1 MSLNLK
7 PIRHIFRISGMRICG
22 IIFFLA
28 IAYCSVGY
36 AQVKNEDDL
45 KKQAEKYFEDEDYN
59 LAYKLYAQLVS
70 NYPKDP
76 EFNYRLGVC
85 MLYTEPDKKKPFS
98 YLKIAINNPKDAPKD
113 AKFYLAKTYHMNY
126 KFDEALK
133 LYNEYKQIGSSSSI
147 KKLQVDREIEA
158 CKNGKRLLANLSD
171 LVVITKKQLNEAD
184 YFRSYDLHD
193 VGGKLLV
200 KPDEFRSSSDK
211 KKKEKSVIYL
221 PRNGERIYYSSYG
234 ENGDKGRDIFYV
246 NKLPNGSWSK
256 PQPMPGPI
264 NTEYDE
270 DYPFLHPNGKTLY
283 FSSKGHNSMGGYDVF
298 KTSYNEETQTWDK
311 PINLDFPIN
320 SPDDD
325 ILFVTDSLEKT
336 AYFST
341 GRYSPYGKI
350 DVLKINT
357 ERRPM
362 NFAVL
367 KGTVVKEEVTQSLK
381 SKITVKNIANG
392 EIVGVYQAQD
402 NGDYGMDLPNGG
414 KFIFTVETPGIT
426 TQSEGVTIPIAYSL
440 KPYKQV
446 ISYDKKILKI
456 INYFDGQIKDD
467 NYAMMIDLIEKKAKL
482 EVNENEPYNNS
493 LKNPTNTQNSGND
506 NTNLNAVNTG
516 NPTINS
522 DGGDNSSKTNTN
534 KNITNEQLLEMAK
547 TDAKEASDEA
557 IKLKKE
563 AEDAFGLATQKTA
576 EATSKQK
583 EADDMLANA
592 NAINNVSEKNEALK
606 KANDLKEDAKI
617 ATDVANTATNMA
629 KKLEV
634 DANIQQQEA
643 NLTNQY
649 IKEIEA
655 VTKNKNNKEALAK
668 LEQIQKQLDDISKQK
683 KQSDE
688 LYTSL
693 KAELELKLNELKKS
707 EKKSNDIA
715 TEINTINNEA
725 KDLEKDLSNETDNSV
740 KENIKSQ
747 IKELNNEIEL
757 KNKELAINNQK
768 NDNLKNEV
776 EGVNKEIE
784 IAAKM
789 LNEKTDGLVVNDDNN
804 DKTEGA
810 VNSNTLETNT
820 SNNLNYDEIYSKYK
834 NDITTNAINKE
845 DIVKQNDA
853 ITNYN
858 TDITNLITIDKNE
871 IVKSND
877 ASEKKKL
884 NEEINKLEKQK
895 SENAKLIALNNSK
908 LKEIES
914 KQIANNT
921 TNTDNNTNSITY
933 ESIEAKYKDELK
945 NNPTTKEEILKQNEN
960 ITSYTKEA
968 VDLINADKNKLSSSK
983 NSSEKQKL
991 KDEIQKLEKQKSE
1004 NDILMALNNTKINQ
1018 LENNTVTSNL
1028 TNTASVSN
1036 NIANNN
1042 SNNNESDNTIKNV
1055 SALNTELNNEN
1066 GVNNSAYINEL
1077 EKLKN
1082 SLNENLKTA
1091 NDLFNYNNYKENSS
1105 LTLKESASQKYNNAI
1120 KNESDLTSLINKT
1133 ESDLKFTT
1141 SADVLSNEAD
1151 ALIEKAF
1158 KERQESLKKIGS
1170 EKESLLNQAVVDEKL
1185 ALDKKIQVAE
1195 INQKDNNQKF
1205 ENNVTNLEELKK
1217 LTGTKESNE
1226 ISQAYMLIDEAN
1238 INFNQAKKIRQEAN
1252 AYPNGSAKLGGYSNA
1267 EEKENEALLKQ
1278 QKALDFLTK
1287 FNPSYKLKTLS
1298 KPANPSDALAAVN
1311 NELSK
1316 TSQTQVDAFLALSKA
1331 NQNELKLQGEKL
1343 TANPNFKNATNKTAQ
1358 ELKAKSDKLKKE
1370 ALDIIET
1377 KTLTLNPTEK
1387 ATTLL
1392 DANKKE
1398 IEAIKLLNEAND
1410 ALNNNNAIANINE
1423 PSITINT
1430 NTTTAIA
1437 TQTNANQPEI
1447 TNTINKNKDASNTNN
1462 TEVVLNNKKDNATS
1476 SNSVA
1481 ASQTKINN
1489 QADNNLNNNKT
1500 YNATSSNSV
1509 VTNQTNENNQVNDN
1523 LNNAKTDNVS
1533 NLAVAN
1539 NNQANDNVS
1548 NNGIGDEAKKLKQ
1561 SLNNTSE
1568 NNLTQFNAYTN
1579 EEAISIKNNALEK
1592 INKALSEDKNLSST
1606 IDNVV
1611 KDASQNLSGGT
1622 LDQKSINI
1630 LISDADK
1637 LNDDAFKLRKSAAS
1651 KTGDEKEKDLNDV
1664 KNIETQAI
1672 TKKIEAANKQQQ
1684 LNTATFNANKQS
1696 LEELALMAKGKN
1708 IAELNAI
1715 DMPLNEADLFIK
1727 QGIDL
1732 RNEANNYPSNAAK
1745 LGGYGNAEEKE
1756 ALAIQ
1761 RQQDL
1766 LAIYKKYFSNYVP
1779 KQPNITVDNPESV
1792 NKFNETQ
1799 ANFNANTQQHIDG
1812 LVLLSEAN
1820 NKEYKSRF
1828 LNLSVNL
1835 NPTQAGLKTKA
1846 QAAYKKNQ
1854 TLITQANQETNLISK
1869 KNILIEANQN
1879 GQDAINYLNQING
1892 NAPIASN
1899 TNNNQAANNNK
1910 QSNNNANVETNN
1922 QVVNDNTNTNNN
1934 NVANNNKQNNNN
1946 TNVEPNN
1953 QITNNNNQGNNNAN
1967 VTNNN
1972 LAANNNKQVNNTD
1985 ATNNVITKTVKLNT
1999 QELLV
2004 KNTNAYSN
2012 EKPIPIDEK
2021 IPDGLVFK
2029 VQIGAFKSPLPNN
2042 TFKGLSPVIAQTTP
2056 SGYIRYM
2063 AGNFQQYENAN
2074 AVKNDLKN
2082 LGYNDAFVVA
2092 YYNGIRINLSEASS
2106 KAKEAGQNIEL
2117 ATSNSISAG
2126 LANNVNIPKN
2136 NIATNTTTINSSN
2149 NAEPVVVTNELE
2161 KLNGLLYT
2169 VQIGVYSKQVTRS
2182 QLFSL
2187 KPIYTEQLP
2196 SGLYRYTAGIYNQAD
2211 KIVEDK
2217 RKVVDLGVKDA
2228 FISAYYNGKRVPFN
2242 DGKKLQLE
2250 NSNLKMETQNP
2261 IIFNGTDNT
2270 PIINN
2275 NPNTNTNIPV
2285 ANTPTNNVVAFT
2297 NGVTTGPTP
2306 TPENGVKADDAGI
2319 SYKVQV
2325 GAYRYQVPNDVA
2337 AKYLS
2342 IKTWP
2347 VNNVI
2352 INGLYIYTFGN
2363 FNGVSFAKKL
2373 RDEAVSLGITDAFIT
2388 VYKDGKKIYGA
2399 EATQYL
2405 NK

>member
-1 MSLNLK
+1 MSLNLN

-22 IIFFLA
+22 FIFFLA
-28 IAYCSVGY
+28 ITYCSVGY

-59 LAYKLYAQLVS
+59 LAYKLYAQLAS

-98 YLKIAINNPKDAPKD
+98 YLKIATNNPKDAPKD
-113 AKFYLAKTYHMNY
+113 AKFFLAKTYHMNY
-126 KFDEALK
+126 QFDEALK

-193 VGGKLLV
+193 IGGKLLV
-200 KPDEFRSSSDK
+200 KPDEFRSSTDK

-234 ENGDKGRDIFYV
+234 ESGDRGRDIFYV

-283 FSSKGHNSMGGYDVF
+283 FSSKGHNSMGGYDIF
-298 KTSYNEETQTWDK
+298 KTTYNDETQTWGK
-311 PINLDFPIN
+311 AINLDFPIN

-367 KGTVVKEEVTQSLK
+367 KGTVVKEDVTQSLK

-402 NGDYGMDLPNGG
+402 NGDYAMDLPNGG

-440 KPYKQV
+440 KPYKQA

-456 INYFDGQIKDD
+456 INYFDGQIADE

-482 EVNENEPYNNS
+482 EVNENEPYNNN
-493 LKNPTNTQNSGND
+493 LKNTSNNQTAGND
-506 NTNLNAVNTG
+506 NISLNAVNTG
-516 NPTINS
+516 NPSINS
-522 DGGDNSSKTNTN
+522 AGNDNASKTNTN

-547 TDAKEASDEA
+547 TDAKEASEEA
-557 IKLKKE
+557 VKLKKE
-563 AEDAFGLATQKTA
+563 AEEAFGLATQKTA
-576 EATSKQK
+576 EAIAKQK
-583 EADDMLANA
+583 EADDMLANV
-592 NAINNVSEKNEALK
+592 NTISDVSQKNEALK
-606 KANDLKEDAKI
+606 KATDLKEDAKI
-617 ATDVANTATNMA
+617 ASDVANTATNMA

-634 DANIQQQEA
+634 DANLQQQEA
-643 NLTNQY
+643 DLTNQY
-649 IKEIEA
+649 IKEIES

-668 LEQIQKQLDDISKQK
+668 LEQIQKQLNELSKQK
-683 KQSDE
+683 NQSDE
-688 LYTSL
+688 LFTSL
-693 KAELELKLNELKKS
+693 KAESELKQNELKKS
-707 EKKSNDIA
+707 EKKSNDIS

-725 KDLEKDLSNETDNSV
+725 KELEKDLSHETDNSI

-747 IKELNNEIEL
+747 IKELTNEIES
-757 KNKELAINNQK
+757 KNKDLTINNQK
-768 NDNLKNEV
+768 NESLKNEI

-789 LNEKTDGLVVNDDNN
+789 LNEKTDGFVTTNDNS

-810 VNSNTLETNT
+810 VNMNTLPTNT
-820 SNNLNYDEIYSKYK
+820 ITSLNYEGVTSKYK
-834 NDITTNAINKE
+834 NEITTNPTNEE
-845 DIVKQNDA
+845 DIVKQNES
-853 ITNYN
+853 ITYYN
-858 TDITNLITIDKNE
+858 KDITDLIAIDKNE
-871 IVKSND
+871 IAKSKD
-877 ASEKKKL
+877 ATEKKKL

-895 SENAKLIALNNSK
+895 SENANLIASNNSK
-908 LKEIES
+908 IKDIDS

-921 TNTDNNTNSITY
+921 GNNTNNLTSETID
-933 ESIEAKYKDELK
+933 AKYKNELTT
-945 NNPTTKEEILKQNEN
+945 NPTTKEDIIKQNEV
-960 ITSYTKEA
+960 ITNYTKDI
-968 VDLINADKNKLSSSK
+968 VDIINTDKTKLSSSK
-983 NSSEKQKL
+983 NTSEKQKL
-991 KDEIQKLEKQKSE
+991 NEEIQTLEKQKSE
-1004 NDILMALNNTKINQ
+1004 NDNLLTLNNTKISQ
-1018 LENNTVTSNL
+1018 LENNTITSNA
-1028 TNTASVSN
+1028 TNTASVN
-1036 NIANNN
+1036 DNAAINT
-1042 SNNNESDNTIKNV
+1042 NNESNNTVTNV
-1055 SALNTELNNEN
+1055 SASNADIKNET
-1066 GVNNSAYINEL
+1066 GENSTYINEL

-1091 NDLFNYNNYKENSS
+1091 NDFFNYNNYKENSS
-1105 LTLKESASQKYNNAI
+1105 VTLKENASQKYNAAV

-1133 ESDLKFTT
+1133 ESDLKLTT
-1141 SADVLSNEAD
+1141 SADALSNEAD
-1151 ALIEKAF
+1151 ALNNKAF
-1158 KERQESLKKIGS
+1158 KERQESATKTGT
-1170 EKESLLNQAVVDEKL
+1170 EKESLLNQAIEDEKL
-1185 ALDKKIQVAE
+1185 AFTKKTQLAE
-1195 INQKDNNQKF
+1195 LNQKENKEKF
-1205 ENNVTNLEELKK
+1205 ENNVANLEELKK
-1217 LTGTKESNE
+1217 LTGTKTSND
-1226 ISQAYMLIDEAN
+1226 ISQANMLIDEAI
-1238 INFNQAKKIRQEAN
+1238 INLNQAKKIRQEAD

-1267 EEKENEALLKQ
+1267 EEKENEALFKQ
-1278 QKALDFLTK
+1278 QKAIDALTK
-1287 FNPSYKLKTLS
+1287 ANPSYKPKTLT
-1298 KPANPSDALAAVN
+1298 KPTNPTEAIATVN

-1316 TSQTQVDAFLALSKA
+1316 TSQTQIDAFLALSKA
-1331 NQNELKLQGEKL
+1331 NQNELKLQGDKL
-1343 TANPNFKNATNKTAQ
+1343 TANANFKIAENKTAQ
-1358 ELKAKSDKLKKE
+1358 DLKSKSDELKKE
-1370 ALDIIET
+1370 ALDIVEH
-1377 KTLTLNPTEK
+1377 KVLTLNPTEK
-1387 ATTLL
+1387 ATALL
-1392 DANKKE
+1392 EANKKE

-1410 ALNNNNAIANINE
+1410 ALNNNNSLAGNNTTSVTVNTNTATTVATQTTTNQTEVTNPVIGNE
-1423 PSITINT
+1423 SSSNT
-1430 NTTTAIA
+1430 NTTTV
-1437 TQTNANQPEI
+1437 
-1447 TNTINKNKDASNTNN
+1447 AS
-1462 TEVVLNNKKDNATS
+1462 
-1476 SNSVA
+1476 
-1481 ASQTKINN
+1481 
-1489 QADNNLNNNKT
+1489 NNKT
-1500 YNATSSNSV
+1500 DNALTTNTV
-1509 VTNQTNENNQVNDN
+1509 VTNQTNDNNQGNNN
-1523 LNNAKTDNVS
+1523 LNNTKTDNATLS
-1533 NLAVAN
+1533 NSAVTN
-1539 NNQANDNVS
+1539 NNNTQVKDNTAS
-1548 NNGIGDEAKKLKQ
+1548 IANNGIGDEAEKLKA
-1561 SLNNTSE
+1561 SLNNTTE
-1568 NNLTQFNAYTN
+1568 NNLAQFSAYTDN
-1579 EEAISIKNNALEK
+1579 EAISLKNKALEK
-1592 INKALSEDKNLSST
+1592 INQALGEDKNLSST

-1611 KDASQNLSGGT
+1611 KDASQNAPGGSLNQQSIST
-1622 LDQKSINI
+1622 LVSN
-1630 LISDADK
+1630 ADK
-1637 LNDDAFKLRKSAAS
+1637 LNDDAFKLRKSAAT
-1651 KTGDEKEKDLNDV
+1651 KAGDEKEKDLNDA
-1664 KNIETQAI
+1664 KTLETQA
-1672 TKKIEAANKQQQ
+1672 TAKKIEAASEQQQ
-1684 LNTATFNANKQS
+1684 LNTATFSANKIS

-1708 IAELNAI
+1708 ITELNSI

-1732 RNEANNYPSNAAK
+1732 RYEANNYPSNAAK

-1756 ALAIQ
+1756 ALALQ
-1761 RQQDL
+1761 RQQEV
-1766 LAIYKKYFSNYVP
+1766 LAIYKKYFSNYTP
-1779 KQPNITVDNPESV
+1779 KQPTVTIDNPESIA
-1792 NKFNETQ
+1792 KFNETQ
-1799 ANFNANTQQHIDG
+1799 TSVNANTQRHVDG
-1812 LVLLSEAN
+1812 LVLLTEAN
-1820 NKEYKSRF
+1820 DKEYKSRF
-1828 LNLSVNL
+1828 LNLSTAL
-1835 NPTQAGLKTKA
+1835 NPTQTALKTKA

-1854 TLITQANQETNLISK
+1854 TLIVQANQETNLITK
-1869 KNILIEANQN
+1869 KNLLIEVSKN
-1879 GQDAINYLNQING
+1879 GQDAINYLNQIAG

-1899 TNNNQAANNNK
+1899 NVNK
-1910 QSNNNANVETNN
+1910 NPSNNINN
-1922 QVVNDNTNTNNN
+1922 QVV
-1934 NVANNNKQNNNN
+1934 
-1946 TNVEPNN
+1946 
-1953 QITNNNNQGNNNAN
+1953 NNNNQGNNNLNVAN
-1967 VTNNN
+1967 NNQATNNN
-1972 LAANNNKQVNNTD
+1972 NPNATNNNKQANNISNTTIN
-1985 ATNNVITKTVKLNT
+1985 AITKTVKLNT

-2004 KNTNAYSN
+2004 KNTNAYTS

-2021 IPDGLVFK
+2021 IPDGLMFK

-2092 YYNGIRINLSEASS
+2092 YYNGVRINLNEATT

-2117 ATSNSISAG
+2117 ATSNNTSAG
-2126 LANNVNIPKN
+2126 LAANANISKNNTVANTTNNTNVNS
-2136 NIATNTTTINSSN
+2136 TET
-2149 NAEPVVVTNELE
+2149 VVVTNELE

-2196 SGLYRYTAGIYNQAD
+2196 SGLYRYTAGIYNQSD
-2211 KIVEDK
+2211 KIIEDK

-2228 FISAYYNGKRVPFN
+2228 FISAYYNGKRVPFT

-2261 IIFNGTDNT
+2261 IIFNGADNT
-2270 PIINN
+2270 SIITNN
-2275 NPNTNTNIPV
+2275 FNTSTNTPV
-2285 ANTPTNNVVAFT
+2285 INNTPTTAVVAFS

-2306 TPENGVKADDAGI
+2306 TPENGVKTDDAGI

-2337 AKYLS
+2337 SKLLS

-2347 VNNVI
+2347 VNNVV

-2373 RDEAVSLGITDAFIT
+2373 RDEAVSFGITDAFIT
-2388 VYKDGKKIYGA
+2388 VYKDGKKLYGA
-2399 EATQYL
+2399 EAAQYL

>member
-1 MSLNLK
+1 LSLNLN

-22 IIFFLA
+22 FIFFLA
-28 IAYCSVGY
+28 ITYCSAGY

-85 MLYTEPDKKKPFS
+85 MLYTEPDKKKPFL
-98 YLKIAINNPKDAPKD
+98 YLKIATNNPKDAPKD

-126 KFDEALK
+126 QFDEALK

-184 YFRSYDLHD
+184 YFRSYDVHD
-193 VGGKLLV
+193 LGGKLLV

-234 ENGDKGRDIFYV
+234 ESGDRGRDIFYV

-283 FSSKGHNSMGGYDVF
+283 FSSKGHNSMGGYDIF
-298 KTSYNEETQTWDK
+298 KTTYNDETQTWGK

-367 KGTVVKEEVTQSLK
+367 KGTVVKEDLAQSLK

-426 TQSEGVTIPIAYSL
+426 TQSEGVTIPVAYSL

-456 INYFDGQIKDD
+456 INYFDGQIADD

-493 LKNPTNTQNSGND
+493 LKNPTNTQNAGND
-506 NTNLNAVNTG
+506 NASLNAVNTG

-522 DGGDNSSKTNTN
+522 DGGDNTSKTNTN

-576 EATSKQK
+576 EAVAKQK

-592 NAINNVSEKNEALK
+592 NTISDISQKNEALK
-606 KANDLKEDAKI
+606 KATDLKEDAKI
-617 ATDVANTATNMA
+617 ASDVANTATNMA

-634 DANIQQQEA
+634 DANLQQQEA
-643 NLTNQY
+643 DLTNQY

-668 LEQIQKQLDDISKQK
+668 LEQIQKQLDDLSKQK
-683 KQSDE
+683 NQSDE

-693 KAELELKLNELKKS
+693 KAESELKQNELKKS

-715 TEINTINNEA
+715 SEINTINNEA
-725 KDLEKDLSNETDNSV
+725 KELEKDLSNETDNSI

-747 IKELNNEIEL
+747 IKELTNEIES
-757 KNKELAINNQK
+757 KNKDLAINNQK
-768 NDNLKNEV
+768 IENLKNEV
-776 EGVNKEIE
+776 DGVNKEIE

-789 LNEKTDGLVVNDDNN
+789 LNEKTEGFATNNDNT

-810 VNSNTLETNT
+810 VNTNALPTNT
-820 SNNLNYDEIYSKYK
+820 ITSLNYEGVTSKYK
-834 NDITTNAINKE
+834 NEITINQTNKE
-845 DIVKQNDA
+845 DIIKQNEV
-853 ITNYN
+853 ITNYTKDVN
-858 TDITNLITIDKNE
+858 DLIAIDKNE
-871 IVKSND
+871 IAKSKD
-877 ASEKKKL
+877 AAEKKKL
-884 NEEINKLEKQK
+884 NEEINNLEKQK
-895 SENAKLIALNNSK
+895 SENAKLLASNNSK
-908 LKEIES
+908 IKEIDS
-914 KQIANNT
+914 KHIANNT
-921 TNTDNNTNSITY
+921 SNNTNDVTSETIDT
-933 ESIEAKYKDELK
+933 KYKNELIT
-945 NNPTTKEEILKQNEN
+945 NPTTKEDIIKQNEV
-960 ITSYTKEA
+960 ITNYTKDI
-968 VDLINADKNKLSSSK
+968 VDLINTDKAKLSSSK
-983 NSSEKQKL
+983 NATEKQKL
-991 KDEIQKLEKQKSE
+991 NDEIQKLEKQKSE
-1004 NDILMALNNTKINQ
+1004 NDNLLALNNTKINQ
-1018 LENNTVTSNL
+1018 LENKAITSNV
-1028 TNTASVSN
+1028 TNTSTVNEN
-1036 NIANNN
+1036 NAITNT
-1042 SNNNESDNTIKNV
+1042 NNESNNTITNV
-1055 SALNTELNNEN
+1055 SALNTDIKNETGDN
-1066 GVNNSAYINEL
+1066 TAYINEL

-1091 NDLFNYNNYKENSS
+1091 NDFFNYNKYKENSS
-1105 LTLKESASQKYNNAI
+1105 ITLKENASQKYNAAV
-1120 KNESDLTSLINKT
+1120 KNESDLISLISKT
-1133 ESDLKFTT
+1133 EANLKLTT
-1141 SADVLSNEAD
+1141 SADALSNEAD
-1151 ALIEKAF
+1151 ALSNKAF
-1158 KERQESLKKIGS
+1158 KERQESTTKTGS
-1170 EKESLLNQAVVDEKL
+1170 EKESLLNQAIEDEKL
-1185 ALDKKIQVAE
+1185 ALAKKTQLAE
-1195 INQKDNNQKF
+1195 LNQKENNEKF
-1205 ENNVTNLEELKK
+1205 ENNITNLEELKK

-1226 ISQAYMLIDEAN
+1226 ISQANMLIDEAA
-1238 INFNQAKKIRQEAN
+1238 INFNQAKRIRQEAN

-1267 EEKENEALLKQ
+1267 EEKENEALFKQ
-1278 QKALDFLTK
+1278 QKALDVLTK
-1287 FNPSYKLKTLS
+1287 VNPSYKLKTLNKAS
-1298 KPANPSDALAAVN
+1298 NPSEAISSVN
-1311 NELSK
+1311 KELSK

-1331 NQNELKLQGEKL
+1331 NQNELKLQGDKL
-1343 TANPNFKNATNKTAQ
+1343 TTNPNFKNAANKTAQ
-1358 ELKAKSDKLKKE
+1358 DLKLKSDELKKE
-1370 ALDIIET
+1370 ALDIVEH
-1377 KTLTLNPTEK
+1377 KALTLNPTEK
-1387 ATTLL
+1387 ATLL
-1392 DANKKE
+1392 LEANKKE

-1410 ALNNNNAIANINE
+1410 ALNTNNSLVSNNTPSVTVNTSTVNAVATQTTTNQTENTNSNNGNE
-1423 PSITINT
+1423 GASNT
-1430 NTTTAIA
+1430 NTTT
-1437 TQTNANQPEI
+1437 
-1447 TNTINKNKDASNTNN
+1447 
-1462 TEVVLNNKKDNATS
+1462 VVSNNKTDNAT
-1476 SNSVA
+1476 
-1481 ASQTKINN
+1481 
-1489 QADNNLNNNKT
+1489 
-1500 YNATSSNSV
+1500 ATNSV
-1509 VTNQTNENNQVNDN
+1509 VTNQTNDNNQVNNN
-1523 LNNAKTDNVS
+1523 LNNAKIDNAAATNSV
-1533 NLAVAN
+1533 VTN
-1539 NNQANDNVS
+1539 NNTRVNDNAAS
-1548 NNGIGDEAKKLKQ
+1548 ITNKGIGDEAKKLKA
-1561 SLNNTSE
+1561 SLNNTTE
-1568 NNLTQFNAYTN
+1568 NNLAQFNAYTN
-1579 EEAISIKNNALEK
+1579 NDAISLKNKALEK
-1592 INKALSEDKNLSST
+1592 INQALGEDKNLSTT

-1611 KDASQNLSGGT
+1611 KDASQNSSGGS
-1622 LDQKSINI
+1622 LDQQSISI
-1630 LISDADK
+1630 LITDADK
-1637 LNDDAFKLRKSAAS
+1637 LNDDAFKLRKSAAT
-1651 KTGDEKEKDLNDV
+1651 KTSDEKEKDLNDA
-1664 KNIETQAI
+1664 KTLETQA
-1672 TKKIEAANKQQQ
+1672 TAKKLEAANKQQQ

-1708 IAELNAI
+1708 IAELNSI

-1756 ALAIQ
+1756 ALALQ
-1761 RQQDL
+1761 RQQDV
-1766 LAIYKKYFSNYVP
+1766 LAIYKKYFSNYIP
-1779 KQPNITVDNPESV
+1779 KQPNITVDSPESIA
-1792 NKFNETQ
+1792 KFNETQ
-1799 ANFNANTQQHIDG
+1799 ASVNTNTQQHIDG
-1812 LVLLSEAN
+1812 LVLLTEAN
-1820 NKEYKSRF
+1820 DKEYKSRF
-1828 LNLSVNL
+1828 LNLTTTL
-1835 NPTQAGLKTKA
+1835 NPTQTALKTKA
-1846 QAAYKKNQ
+1846 QTAYKKNQ
-1854 TLITQANQETNLISK
+1854 TLLAQANQETNLITK
-1869 KNILIEANQN
+1869 KNLLIEVSKN
-1879 GQDAINYLNQING
+1879 GQDAINYLNQIVG
-1892 NAPIASN
+1892 NTPIASN
-1899 TNNNQAANNNK
+1899 NTNDNSSNKNNNQ
-1910 QSNNNANVETNN
+1910 
-1922 QVVNDNTNTNNN
+1922 
-1934 NVANNNKQNNNN
+1934 VANNNKQNNNN
-1946 TNVEPNN
+1946 ANVA
-1953 QITNNNNQGNNNAN
+1953 NNNQAANNNNAN
-1967 VTNNN
+1967 ATNNN
-1972 LAANNNKQVNNTD
+1972 QVNNNANTTNNNVIANNNKQSNNNTN

-2004 KNTNAYSN
+2004 KNTNAYTS

-2074 AVKNDLKN
+2074 AVKNDLKS

-2092 YYNGIRINLSEASS
+2092 YYNGVRINLSEASN
-2106 KAKEAGQNIEL
+2106 KAKEAGQNVEL

-2126 LANNVNIPKN
+2126 LATNANIPKN
-2136 NIATNTTTINSSN
+2136 NIIANTTNNTNSNS
-2149 NAEPVVVTNELE
+2149 AEPVVVTSELE

-2196 SGLYRYTAGIYNQAD
+2196 SGFYRYTAGIYNQSD

-2228 FISAYYNGKRVPFN
+2228 FISAYYNGKRVPFT

-2261 IIFNGTDNT
+2261 IIFNGVDNTSIINNAPNTNINT
-2270 PIINN
+2270 PI
-2275 NPNTNTNIPV
+2275 V
-2285 ANTPTNNVVAFT
+2285 NTPTAAVVAFS

-2306 TPENGVKADDAGI
+2306 TPENGVKTDDAGI

-2337 AKYLS
+2337 SKFLS

-2347 VNNVI
+2347 VNNVV

-2363 FNGVSFAKKL
+2363 FTGVSFAKKL
-2373 RDEAVSLGITDAFIT
+2373 RDEAVSFGITDAFIT
-2388 VYKDGKKIYGA
+2388 VYKDGKKLYGA

>member
-1 MSLNLK
+1 M
-7 PIRHIFRISGMRICG
+7 CG
-22 IIFFLA
+22 FIFFLT
-28 IAYCSVGY
+28 ITYCSVGY

-98 YLKIAINNPKDAPKD
+98 YLKIATNNPKDAPKD

-126 KFDEALK
+126 QFDEALK

-147 KKLQVDREIEA
+147 KKLQVDKEIEA

-193 VGGKLLV
+193 IGGKLLV
-200 KPDEFRSSSDK
+200 KPDEFRSSTDK

-234 ENGDKGRDIFYV
+234 ESGDRGRDIFYA
-246 NKLPNGSWSK
+246 NRLPNGSWSK

-298 KTSYNEETQTWDK
+298 KTTYNDETQTWGK

-402 NGDYGMDLPNGG
+402 NGDYNMDLPNGG
-414 KFIFTVETPGIT
+414 KFIFTVETPGLT

-456 INYFDGQIKDD
+456 INYFDGQIADE

-493 LKNPTNTQNSGND
+493 LKKPTNNQTAGND
-506 NTNLNAVNTG
+506 NASLNAVNTG
-516 NPTINS
+516 NPSINS
-522 DGGDNSSKTNTN
+522 AGNDNASKTNTN

-547 TDAKEASDEA
+547 TDAKEASEEA
-557 IKLKKE
+557 VKLKKE
-563 AEDAFGLATQKTA
+563 AEEAFGLATQKTA
-576 EATSKQK
+576 EAIAKQK

-592 NAINNVSEKNEALK
+592 NTISDVSKKNEALK
-606 KANDLKEDAKI
+606 KATDLKEDAKI
-617 ATDVANTATNMA
+617 ASDVANTATNMA

-634 DANIQQQEA
+634 DANLQQQEA
-643 NLTNQY
+643 DLTNQY

-655 VTKNKNNKEALAK
+655 VTKNKNNKEALTK
-668 LEQIQKQLDDISKQK
+668 LEQIQKQLDELSKQK
-683 KQSDE
+683 NQSDE
-688 LYTSL
+688 LFTSL
-693 KAELELKLNELKKS
+693 KAESELKQNELKKS
-707 EKKSNDIA
+707 EKKSNDISA
-715 TEINTINNEA
+715 EINTINNEA
-725 KDLEKDLSNETDNSV
+725 KELEKDLSNETDNSI

-747 IKELNNEIEL
+747 IKELTNEIDS
-757 KNKELAINNQK
+757 KNKDLTINNQK
-768 NDNLKNEV
+768 NESLKNEI

-789 LNEKTDGLVVNDDNN
+789 LNEKTDAFVTINDNS

-810 VNSNTLETNT
+810 VNTNTLPTNT
-820 SNNLNYDEIYSKYK
+820 ITTLNYEGVTSKYK
-834 NDITTNAINKE
+834 NEITTNPTNKE
-845 DIVKQNDA
+845 DIVKQNEA

-858 TDITNLITIDKNE
+858 KDVNDLIAIDKNE
-871 IVKSND
+871 IAKSKD
-877 ASEKKKL
+877 ATEKKKL

-895 SENAKLIALNNSK
+895 TENTKLIASNNSK
-908 LKEIES
+908 IKEIDS

-921 TNTDNNTNSITY
+921 GNNTNNLTSEI
-933 ESIEAKYKDELK
+933 IDAKYKNELTT
-945 NNPTTKEEILKQNEN
+945 NPTAKDDIIKQNEV
-960 ITSYTKEA
+960 ITNYTKDI
-968 VDLINADKNKLSSSK
+968 VDLINTDKTKLSSSK
-983 NSSEKQKL
+983 NTTDKQKLNDEIQTLEKQKL
-991 KDEIQKLEKQKSE
+991 E
-1004 NDILMALNNTKINQ
+1004 NDNLLALNNTKISQ
-1018 LENNTVTSNL
+1018 LENNTITSNT
-1028 TNTASVSN
+1028 TNTASVN
-1036 NIANNN
+1036 DNTAIKTNT
-1042 SNNNESDNTIKNV
+1042 NNESNNTVTNISASNADIKNE
-1055 SALNTELNNEN
+1055 T
-1066 GVNNSAYINEL
+1066 GDNSTYINEL

-1091 NDLFNYNNYKENSS
+1091 NDFFNYNNYKENSS
-1105 LTLKESASQKYNNAI
+1105 VTLKENASQKYNAAV

-1133 ESDLKFTT
+1133 ESDLKLAT
-1141 SADVLSNEAD
+1141 SADALSNEAD
-1151 ALIEKAF
+1151 ALSNKAF
-1158 KERQESLKKIGS
+1158 KERQESSTKTGS
-1170 EKESLLNQAVVDEKL
+1170 EKESLLNQAIEDEKL
-1185 ALDKKIQVAE
+1185 ALTKKTQLAE
-1195 INQKDNNQKF
+1195 LNQKENKEKF

-1217 LTGTKESNE
+1217 LTGTKTSND
-1226 ISQAYMLIDEAN
+1226 ISQANMLIDEAI
-1238 INFNQAKKIRQEAN
+1238 INLNQAKKIRQEAD

-1267 EEKENEALLKQ
+1267 EEKENEALFKQ
-1278 QKALDFLTK
+1278 QKAIDALIK
-1287 FNPSYKLKTLS
+1287 ANPSYKFKTLT
-1298 KPANPSDALAAVN
+1298 KPTNPSEAVAAVN

-1316 TSQTQVDAFLALSKA
+1316 TSQTQIDAFLALSKA
-1331 NQNELKLQGEKL
+1331 NQNELKLQGDKL
-1343 TANPNFKNATNKTAQ
+1343 TANANFKIAVNKTAQ
-1358 ELKAKSDKLKKE
+1358 DLKSKSDELKKE
-1370 ALDIIET
+1370 ALDIVEH
-1377 KTLTLNPTEK
+1377 KALTLNPTEK
-1387 ATTLL
+1387 ATALL
-1392 DANKKE
+1392 EANKKE

-1410 ALNNNNAIANINE
+1410 ALNSNNSLAGNNTTFVTVNTNTATTVATQTTTNQTEVTNSVIGNE
-1423 PSITINT
+1423 SSSNT
-1430 NTTTAIA
+1430 NTTTV
-1437 TQTNANQPEI
+1437 
-1447 TNTINKNKDASNTNN
+1447 AS
-1462 TEVVLNNKKDNATS
+1462 
-1476 SNSVA
+1476 
-1481 ASQTKINN
+1481 
-1489 QADNNLNNNKT
+1489 NNKT
-1500 YNATSSNSV
+1500 DNAIKTNSV
-1509 VTNQTNENNQVNDN
+1509 VTNQTNDNNQGNDN
-1523 LNNAKTDNVS
+1523 LNNTKTDNATLS
-1533 NLAVAN
+1533 NSVVTN
-1539 NNQANDNVS
+1539 NNNTQVKDNTAS
-1548 NNGIGDEAKKLKQ
+1548 ITNNGIGDEAKKLKA
-1561 SLNNTSE
+1561 SLNNTTE
-1568 NNLTQFNAYTN
+1568 NNLAQFNAYTN
-1579 EEAISIKNNALEK
+1579 NEAISLKNKALEK
-1592 INKALSEDKNLSST
+1592 INQALGEDKNLSSA

-1611 KDASQNLSGGT
+1611 KDASQNASVGSLNQQSIST
-1622 LDQKSINI
+1622 LIT
-1630 LISDADK
+1630 DADK
-1637 LNDDAFKLRKSAAS
+1637 LNDDAFKLRKSAAT
-1651 KTGDEKEKDLNDV
+1651 KTGDEKEKDLNDA
-1664 KNIETQAI
+1664 KTLETQASA
-1672 TKKIEAANKQQQ
+1672 KKIEAASEQQQ
-1684 LNTATFNANKQS
+1684 LNKATFSANKKS

-1708 IAELNAI
+1708 ITELNSI

-1745 LGGYGNAEEKE
+1745 LGGYSNAEEKE
-1756 ALAIQ
+1756 ALALQ
-1761 RQQDL
+1761 RQQEV
-1766 LAIYKKYFSNYVP
+1766 LAIYKKYFSNYTP
-1779 KQPNITVDNPESV
+1779 KQPNITVDNPESIA
-1792 NKFNETQ
+1792 KFNETQ
-1799 ANFNANTQQHIDG
+1799 TSVNANTQKHVDG
-1812 LVLLSEAN
+1812 LVLLTEAN
-1820 NKEYKSRF
+1820 DKEYKSRF
-1828 LNLSVNL
+1828 LNLSTTL
-1835 NPTQAGLKTKA
+1835 NPTQTALKTKA

-1854 TLITQANQETNLISK
+1854 TLIVQANQETNLITK
-1869 KNILIEANQN
+1869 KNLLIEVSKN
-1879 GQDAINYLNQING
+1879 GQDAINYLNQIGG
-1892 NAPIASN
+1892 NAPIASNNTNDNSSN

-1910 QSNNNANVETNN
+1910 QGNNNAIVTNNNQVVNNNANVANNNQSANNTKQGNNDANAANNNQASNNNN
-1922 QVVNDNTNTNNN
+1922 QVNNNANATNNN
-1934 NVANNNKQNNNN
+1934 VIANNNKQSNNN
-1946 TNVEPNN
+1946 TN
-1953 QITNNNNQGNNNAN
+1953 
-1967 VTNNN
+1967 
-1972 LAANNNKQVNNTD
+1972 

-2004 KNTNAYSN
+2004 KNTNAYTN

-2021 IPDGLVFK
+2021 IPDGLMFK

-2082 LGYNDAFVVA
+2082 SGYNDAFVVA
-2092 YYNGIRINLSEASS
+2092 YYNGVRINLNEATT
-2106 KAKEAGQNIEL
+2106 KAKEAGQNVEL
-2117 ATSNSISAG
+2117 ATSNNTSAG
-2126 LANNVNIPKN
+2126 LATNANISKN
-2136 NIATNTTTINSSN
+2136 NTVPNTTNNTNFNSTES
-2149 NAEPVVVTNELE
+2149 VVVTNELE

-2169 VQIGVYSKQVTRS
+2169 VQIGVYSQQVTRS
-2182 QLFSL
+2182 QLFNL

-2196 SGLYRYTAGIYNQAD
+2196 SGLYRYTAGIYNQPD
-2211 KIVEDK
+2211 KIIEDK
-2217 RKVVDLGVKDA
+2217 RKVVNLGVKDA
-2228 FISAYYNGKRVPFN
+2228 FVSSYYNSKRIPFT
-2242 DGKKLQLE
+2242 DGKKLQSE
-2250 NSNLKMETQNP
+2250 NTNLKMETQNP
-2261 IIFNGTDNT
+2261 IIFNGIDNT
-2270 PIINN
+2270 SIITN
-2275 NPNTNTNIPV
+2275 NPNTSTNTPV
-2285 ANTPTNNVVAFT
+2285 INNTPTTAVVAFS
-2297 NGVTTGPTP
+2297 NGVTKGPTP
-2306 TPENGVKADDAGI
+2306 TPENGVKTDDAGI

-2337 AKYLS
+2337 SKLLS

-2347 VNNVI
+2347 VNNIV

-2388 VYKDGKKIYGA
+2388 VYKDGKKLYGA